1 MFKKKLKNILL
12 EKLIGG
18 DGEYSLSLNKQL
30 QVLLAI
36 IIIGYF
42 GVKIVYGFFFK
53 FYPDKYYFQNID
65 INTTLDDKNDNED
78 DEYNQN
84 IEEKKEYQKK
94 MAKKIT
100 LNAFVPGMWNNEM
113 TDFITAMTLTFIIF
127 VFTNITTK
135 SIISEYGNIHPSF
148 LFGYI
153 IGLGY
158 PPVYYNYSNFFSE
171 EFRKGCIIQ
180 YLYLAI
186 MVCFIIFIILLN
198 YNSAN
203 VSKQENKM
211 NYIIYIVSI
220 ILVLFGLIYSKK
232 NIESYNSVTYFYRN
246 DQKCMKKDSEPGVV
260 KSSGETVN
268 LNTPFMVFILL
279 LLFSFEPQSI
289 SMKYLYIFIY
299 GFLIGIFISSISY
312 YGIEFFLV
320 KNPQKECIGED
331 ECRQD
336 LMPIIPVEEESK
348 IEWQI
353 NKNADNNLS
362 KKLNNPSFNAISS
375 IKIFFIIMIL
385 LIFIYL
391 IYFYLVKQT

>member
-203 VSKQENKM
+203 VSKQEN
-211 NYIIYIVSI
+211 IVSI

-279 LLFSFEPQSI
+279 LLFSFEPQSV

>member
-279 LLFSFEPQSI
+279 LLFSFEPQSV